1 MKKLGIFLSAAAF
14 VLAVSLS
21 AYAGEEGGKDKAKC
35 ETKSE
40 CCKKDKA
47 ASKSAETKKEQKEQP
62 AK

>member
-14 VLAVSLS
+14 VLALSVS
-21 AYAGEEGGKDKAKC
+21 AYAGEGKDKTKC

-40 CCKKDKA
+40 CCKKDKSD
-47 ASKSAETKKEQKEQP
+47 SKSAETKKEQP

>member
-1 MKKLGIFLSAAAF
+1 MKKLGIFLSAVAF
-14 VLAVSLS
+14 VFALSLS
-21 AYAGEEGGKDKAKC
+21 AYAGEEGKDKAKC

-47 ASKSAETKKEQKEQP
+47 ANKSAETKKEQKEQP